1 MVVLTLQSGNPFFV
15 DVENPKNQGRITNT
29 IGTPRLIHFSLRY
42 SY

>member
-1 MVVLTLQSGNPFFV
+1 MVVLTPQSGNPFFA
-15 DVENPKNQGRITNT
+15 DVENPKSLGKITDT